1 VVKPRRG
8 VISFVIGMIAVAGF
22 ILAGGWIA
30 AHPWAGII
38 LLGTILISFLG
49 ILTVLFLTLPRTP
62 RH

>member
-1 VVKPRRG
+1 
-8 VISFVIGMIAVAGF
+8 MIAVAGF

>member
-1 VVKPRRG
+1 MKFRKG
-8 VISFVIGMIAVAGF
+8 VISFVIGMVAVAGF

-30 AHPWAGII
+30 ARPWAGIV
-38 LLGTILISFLG
+38 LLSVMLISFLG